1 MAFFY
6 GDGMMKGQ
14 GKWIAAAVLLL
25 AFAAVKLAALYWWT
39 QRQPAAVEVAACDI
53 TAGCTL
59 PDGAVLRFSP
69 AAALQ
74 KPFDIVLDGADGARE
89 VSVSFSMRDMDMGF
103 NRYDLRRD
111 AAGRW
116 SAAAVR
122 LPLCTEARHDF
133 SADVAVDGR
142 VYSVPFSA
150 Y

>member
-1 MAFFY
+1 MEA
-6 GDGMMKGQ
+6 GAVNGQ
-14 GKWIAAAVLLL
+14 RKWIAAAVLLL
-25 AFAAVKLAALYWWT
+25 AFAAVKLAALHWWT

-53 TAGCTL
+53 ATGCTL
-59 PDGAVLRFSP
+59 PGGAVLRFAP